1 MRIAPLPA
9 NELERL
15 LALQQCN
22 ILDTSPERAFDD
34 ICQIAAYICQT
45 PIALVSLIDEHRQW
59 FKAKVGL
66 EPTETHRDLAFC
78 THAILQNDIFIIP
91 DALKDERFASNPLT
105 LNAPFVRFYAG
116 VPLVTAEGYKLGTL
130 CVIDHVPRQLTPEQI
145 YALKAL
151 SRQVVDQIE
160 TRRNL
165 AEIERSATS
174 SSMGRGIKP
183 AKNSFVRRVAG
194 WLGVTSALLIA
205 VNGLVYYQ
213 FASLVQLPEIAENV
227 QQPQN
232 LEPLEAVAP
241 GNRVVNT
248 LVAGM
253 VLEFIL
259 LTGVFYF
266 ICQATKKRQIIEQ
279 VLERE
284 RDFVTAVVDTTD
296 ALVVVL
302 DLFGKIIRFNQKCVD
317 ITGYSF
323 SEVRNKPFWG
333 IFLDPDEAEF
343 MKTAFSQI
351 DASQLPKN
359 HENNWVTRGG
369 DRRLISWTNTVLLD
383 AQGQTKYIISTGID
397 ITEQKRAEAELRQTE
412 EKYRSIFENSIVGIF
427 QTTPDGRVLSANL
440 ALAKIYGY
448 ASPQEFI
455 SSLSNI
461 AEQVYVDPAQRYAL
475 VERMQTQDQITDL
488 ESEVYRKD
496 GSITWVSESVQAI
509 RNDRG
514 EVLYYEG
521 TTVDISEAKRGEV
534 ERQRIQAQEILRNR
548 QLAEQNEALDL
559 ARKRAEQAAQMK
571 STFLATLSHEI
582 RTPLNAVLGM
592 TGLLLDTP
600 LNAQQHDF
608 AETIRAS
615 GDNLLTLLNEILD
628 FSKLE
633 AGVMELEILD
643 FDVVACTEEVVDLL
657 AASAHAKRLEIA
669 TWVEPEVPA
678 LLRGDV
684 SRLRQVLTNLI
695 SNAIKFTPTGEV
707 VIRISLQSES
717 ASGAIATL
725 LFSVEDTGI
734 GIAPEALK
742 KLFLPFSQ
750 VDASTTRKFGGTGL
764 GLAICKQLVE
774 LMGGTIQVSS
784 ATEKGSKFQFDLTFE
799 KQPQALAALDTS
811 SLNGLRLLIVDDH
824 AMSRKILRHQTA
836 SWGIQVDEAASS
848 QIAWEMLTHS
858 HSSAPYDVVILNVQ
872 MPNRDG
878 ELLRGAIAAHPLLA
892 HVKLVMLTSLS
903 PHNDMNR
910 VRELGFSAYLV
921 KPVKQS
927 RLLDCLMQVN
937 PAAARPPE
945 PQIKS
950 DRLMLPSV
958 STASVSNVSD
968 RPLKKLRILLVEDS
982 LVNQKVALNQLKN
995 LGYKADVAANGK
1007 EALDLVSQIGYD
1019 LIFMDC
1025 QMPVMDG
1032 YAATQAIRQL
1042 QNGGLQDGG
1051 QGQPKRPVIIAMTA
1065 NAMKEDQDRCIQ
1077 VGMDD
1082 YLSKPV
1088 QKQVLADKLTHWS
1101 KAIATLNAEESAI
1114 APCDDIL

>member
-1 MRIAPLPA
+1 MRIAPLPV
-9 NELERL
+9 NEPERL

-34 ICQIAAYICQT
+34 ICKVAAYICQT
-45 PIALVSLIDEHRQW
+45 PIALVSIIDEHRQW

-66 EPTETHRDLAFC
+66 EPTETHRNLAFC
-78 THAILQNDIFIIP
+78 AHAILQNDIFIIP
-91 DALKDERFASNPLT
+91 DALEDERFASNPLT
-105 LNAPFVRFYAG
+105 LSAPFVRFYAG
-116 VPLVTAEGYKLGTL
+116 VPLVTAEGYSLGTL
-130 CVIDHVPRQLTPEQI
+130 CVIDHVPRQLTSEQI

-165 AEIERSATS
+165 AEIERSAAS
-174 SSMGRGIKP
+174 SSVGRVMNP
-183 AKNSFVRRVAG
+183 AKNAFVRRVAS
-194 WLGVTSALLIA
+194 WLGITSVLLIA

-213 FASLVQLPEIAENV
+213 FASLVRSPGTTENV
-227 QQPQN
+227 QQAEN
-232 LEPLEAVAP
+232 LELLEAKAP
-241 GNRVVNT
+241 RNRIVNT
-248 LVAGM
+248 LVAGT

-259 LTGVFYF
+259 LTGVFCF
-266 ICQATKKRQIIEQ
+266 IWQATQKRQIIEQ
-279 VLERE
+279 ALERE

-302 DLFGKIIRFNQKCVD
+302 DLFGKIVRFNQKCVD

-333 IFLDPDEAEF
+333 IFLDPDDAEF

-351 DASQLPKN
+351 DSPQLPKH
-359 HENNWVTRGG
+359 HENNWVTREG

-383 AQGQTKYIISTGID
+383 AQGKTKYIIATGID
-397 ITEQKRAEAELRQTE
+397 ITERKRAEAELRQTE

-427 QTTPDGRVLSANL
+427 QTTPDGRVLSANS

-461 AEQVYVDPAQRYAL
+461 AEQVYVDPTQRYAL

-521 TTVDISEAKRGEV
+521 TTVDISEAKRGEL
-534 ERQRIQAQEILRNR
+534 ERRRIQAQEILRNQ

-643 FDVVACTEEVVDLL
+643 FDVVACAEEVVDLL

-669 TWVEPEVPA
+669 TWVAPEVPT

-684 SRLRQVLTNLI
+684 SRLRQVLTNLV

-707 VIRISLQSES
+707 VIRISLQSEAVS

-784 ATEKGSKFQFDLTFE
+784 ATEQGSKFQFELTFE
-799 KQPQALAALDTS
+799 KQPQQLAAPLLDTS
-811 SLNGLRLLIVDDH
+811 RLNGLRLLIVDDH
-824 AMSRKILRHQTA
+824 AISRKILRQQA
-836 SWGIQVDEAASS
+836 MSWGVQVDEAASS
-848 QIAWEMLTHS
+848 QIAWERLAH
-858 HSSAPYDVVILNVQ
+858 APYDIVILNVQ
-872 MPNRDG
+872 MPNSDG
-878 ELLRGAIAAHPLLA
+878 EKLEQAIAAHPLLA
-892 HVKLVMLTSLS
+892 HVKLVMLTSLN
-903 PHNDMNR
+903 PKNDMNR
-910 VRELGFSAYLV
+910 MRELGFSAYLV

-927 RLLDCLMQVN
+927 RLLDCLMQVSQ
-937 PAAARPPE
+937 AADRPSE
-945 PQIKS
+945 PQMS
-950 DRLMLPSV
+950 LMPPLISA
-958 STASVSNVSD
+958 ASVGSTSD
-968 RPLKKLRILLVEDS
+968 RPLKKLKILLVEDS

-995 LGYKADVAANGK
+995 LGYTADVAANGK
-1007 EALDLVSQIGYD
+1007 EALDLASQIGYD

-1025 QMPVMDG
+1025 QMPIMDG

-1042 QNGGLQDGG
+1042 QNGEPQDAGL
-1051 QGQPKRPVIIAMTA
+1051 QGQPKHPVIIAMTA

-1088 QKQVLADKLTHWS
+1088 QKQVLADKLAHWS

-1114 APCDDIL
+1114 APYDEIL